1 MRMRLHPVLLPF
13 FLFLIVTGGIAMYAL
28 LFVSLL
34 FHEAGHL
41 AATRLVGMRVR
52 SCTIMP
58 YGGELIIPDR
68 QLAPKR
74 DRLIVALGGPI
85 ATAFLLLLVSVI
97 PFPGQ
102 DDMIFI
108 QQALL
113 LLNLL
118 PILPLDGGQAL
129 CALLEKEENRYRIR
143 SFFLL
148 HSIFLLLVGSM
159 LLASFL
165 PQSLPYLLL
174 SAFLLFQNISAFRF
188 RKYGRAYEQ
197 LKKHGKNISEKNE

>member
-1 MRMRLHPVLLPF
+1 MRIRLHPVLLPF

-28 LFVSLL
+28 LFISLL

-41 AATRLVGMRVR
+41 LAARFVGMRVR

-74 DRLIVALGGPI
+74 DQLLVALGGPA
-85 ATAFLLLLVSVI
+85 ATSFLLLVTVVI
-97 PFPGQ
+97 PFPGNEQ
-102 DDMIFI
+102 MMFI

-113 LLNLL
+113 YLNLL

-129 CALLEKEENRYRIR
+129 CAMLEKEENRYQIR
-143 SFFLL
+143 SYFLI
-148 HSIFLLLVGSM
+148 HSIFFLFV
-159 LLASFL
+159 ASTILSVNL
-165 PQSLPYLLL
+165 PETIPYLLL
-174 SAFLLFQNISAFRF
+174 SLFLLLQNISAFRF
-188 RKYGRAYEQ
+188 RKYGMAYER
-197 LKKHGKNISEKNE
+197 LKRNRLT

>member
-1 MRMRLHPVLLPF
+1 
-13 FLFLIVTGGIAMYAL
+13 MYAL

-143 SFFLL
+143 SFFFFTPSSCYWSEACCLQAFCPKACL
-148 HSIFLLLVGSM
+148 IFSSRPFFSSRISRRSGSGNTAGLM
-159 LLASFL
+159 NS
-165 PQSLPYLLL
+165 
-174 SAFLLFQNISAFRF
+174 
-188 RKYGRAYEQ
+188 
-197 LKKHGKNISEKNE
+197 